1 MSSSSNN
8 CNTVANVSI
17 AVRVDI
23 VCWRGD
29 TFGLTAT
36 IKDADGN
43 AVDLSIYTW
52 KMEVREYD
60 TGPLVITSANI
71 TVTGTSLGVLT
82 VVISAA
88 NMLVTAGT
96 YVYEIQATNLTPNPD
111 TVTTYLY
118 GQFTVTQDIAAN

>member
-8 CNTVANVSI
+8 CNIVANVSI
-17 AVRVDI
+17 ATRVDI

-36 IKDADGN
+36 IKDANGN

-60 TGPLVITSANI
+60 TGPIVIGAANI

-82 VVISAA
+82 VVISAT
-88 NMLVTAGT
+88 NMLVNAGT
-96 YVYEIQATNLTPNPD
+96 YVYEIQATDLTPNPD

-118 GQFTVTQDIAAN
+118 GQFTVTQDIVAN